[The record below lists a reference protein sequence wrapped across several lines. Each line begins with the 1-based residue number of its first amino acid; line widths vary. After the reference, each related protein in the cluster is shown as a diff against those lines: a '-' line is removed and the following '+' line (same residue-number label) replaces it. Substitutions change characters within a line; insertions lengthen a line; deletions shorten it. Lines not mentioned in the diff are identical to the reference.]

1 MIIQQIGTALLLLGV
16 NMTIQQ
22 IDTTLLLLPAVIA
35 MLVFILI
42 ICLGKTYR
50 PMAALHKTYIRID
63 GILHEQKKFF
73 DYEAVNRFLVS
84 HGAAAHF
91 GKWIDPV
98 KYMGIRICIGAAGF
112 VIGAQYHPAMG
123 LVGCVIGFFVP
134 KILLIQMNS
143 SDNLKMTPQ
152 IQTLYSLLQVQI
164 RAGIPVTEALIE
176 SYQSFPRGRLREALQ
191 DFAGVVYV
199 SGSFDTALEDF
210 SRKFQN
216 GFIDSLC
223 VILMQ
228 SRESGQAME
237 LLRDISQQITDMQS
251 AVQIKRKE
259 KLDRTTTL
267 CLLGIISGIIIIVLY
282 AFLMQMYQLAA
293 GLF

>member
-1 MIIQQIGTALLLLGV
+1 MKLYKKYKEEKESEQQKQNEQLYFNENTV
-16 NMTIQQ
+16 
-22 IDTTLLLLPAVIA
+22 A

-143 SDNLKMTPQ
+143 NL
-152 IQTLYSLLQVQI
+152 
-164 RAGIPVTEALIE
+164 PVEQLNTSSGDML
-176 SYQSFPRGRLREALQ
+176 SFF
-191 DFAGVVYV
+191 FADGVM
-199 SGSFDTALEDF
+199 SIHEDRMSTA
-210 SRKFQN
+210 KH
-216 GFIDSLC
+216 
-223 VILMQ
+223 
-228 SRESGQAME
+228 
-237 LLRDISQQITDMQS
+237 
-251 AVQIKRKE
+251 
-259 KLDRTTTL
+259 
-267 CLLGIISGIIIIVLY
+267 
-282 AFLMQMYQLAA
+282 
-293 GLF
+293 